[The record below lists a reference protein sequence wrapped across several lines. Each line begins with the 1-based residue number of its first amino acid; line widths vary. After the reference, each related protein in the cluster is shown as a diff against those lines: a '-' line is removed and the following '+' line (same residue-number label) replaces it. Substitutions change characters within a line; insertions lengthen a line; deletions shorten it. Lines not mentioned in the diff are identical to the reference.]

1 MNILKSLHP
10 IFRTG
15 IKHAAFSGTPDSYHD
30 EHVTLISEDVRHSP
44 AA

>member
-15 IKHAAFSGTPDSYHD
+15 IKHAAFYGNVRHYHD
-30 EHVTLISEDVRHSP
+30 EHATLISEDVRHSP